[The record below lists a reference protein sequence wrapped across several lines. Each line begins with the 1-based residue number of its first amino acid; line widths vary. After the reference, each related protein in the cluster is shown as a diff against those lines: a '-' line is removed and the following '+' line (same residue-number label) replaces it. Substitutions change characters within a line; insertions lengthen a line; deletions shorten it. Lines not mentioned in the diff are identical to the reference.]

1 MLGSV
6 KDSEEKSNSLCL
18 FIYFNNRVNMGQK
31 GN

>member
-18 FIYFNNRVNMGQK
+18 FIYFNRVNMGQK